1 MSKYLSYCLYSIKNL
16 NKFTRKKGNKLSYKI
31 PSTRIYVNK
40 KGTNYHLKSHQL
52 GFMLIKNG
60 QIVPFYSS

>member
-31 PSTRIYVNK
+31 PSTRIYANK
-40 KGTNYHLKSHQL
+40 KGTNCCFLQ
-52 GFMLIKNG
+52 FLIHVIINKTKVFLP
-60 QIVPFYSS
+60 QV